1 MHRKKWLSLVIIGLF
16 LYFLGQ
22 SNKAYAYE
30 YYSYSKELLE
40 NENLYKMTPITVTPG
55 YAQEWNMPEFSTP
68 QYNNVQNNNYNN
80 DSSGSTYFIYSPNQN
95 PSYCIPGSTYA
106 ICH

>member
-1 MHRKKWLSLVIIGLF
+1 MYRKNLLDLIIIGL
-16 LYFLGQ
+16 LLCLWGKC
-22 SNKAYAYE
+22 NKAYAYE

-40 NENLYKMTPITVTPG
+40 NPNLYKMTPITVTSG
-55 YAQEWNMPEFSTP
+55 YAQEWDSSKYSSP
-68 QYNNVQNNNYNN
+68 QNNNIQNSNYNSG
-80 DSSGSTYFIYSPNQN
+80 SSGSTYFIYSPNQN